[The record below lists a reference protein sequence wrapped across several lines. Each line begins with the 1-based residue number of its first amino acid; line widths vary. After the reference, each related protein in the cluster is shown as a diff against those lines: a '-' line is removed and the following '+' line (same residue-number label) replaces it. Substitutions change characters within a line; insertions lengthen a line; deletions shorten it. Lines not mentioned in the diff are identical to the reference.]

1 MPRTAKPLTDA
12 TIRNAKPKDK
22 PFKLADGGGLYL
34 EVMPAGGKSWR
45 MKYRFGGAEKRV
57 SFGMWPAVSLADAR
71 RLREEAKALLAQ
83 GIDPGEKR
91 KQDKAAASAHAVEIA
106 TTLEVVARD
115 WHERH
120 SRRWDS
126 GHAARIMLRLNK
138 HIFPRIGST
147 PVTALKA
154 PDLLALLR
162 EIEGRGNYE
171 TAHRLRQY
179 LDAIFAFAIA
189 SGKAENNPAASIAKA
204 MTPHRA
210 EHRAALVSTTDAA
223 RLFRTIWDYDGRA
236 ETVAALKL
244 LALTACRP
252 GEVQKAAWSEIDVK
266 AAGGPLWVIPASKA
280 KMRRDHCVPLSVQA
294 VEVIEWLRPLTG
306 SSPYLFPHMTDPTR
320 PMSNAVLRMALRS
333 MGFTKEET
341 SAHGLR
347 STFSTLARE
356 AGWQHHLIE
365 AALAHVQGNS
375 VSQAYD
381 RAQYLPERREL
392 LEWWAGLI
400 DGLRAGAKVIPIH
413 KQANG

>member
-12 TIRNAKPKDK
+12 TIRNTKPKDK

-45 MKYRFGGAEKRV
+45 MKYRFGGVEKRV
-57 SFGMWPAVSLADAR
+57 SFGMWPAVTLADAR
-71 RLREEAKALLAQ
+71 RLREEAKTLHAQ
-83 GIDPGEKR
+83 GVDPGEKR
-91 KQDKAAASAHAVEIA
+91 KQDRASATAHAVEIA

-115 WHERH
+115 WHERQ
-120 SRRWDS
+120 SRRWDG

-154 PDLLALLR
+154 PELLALLR

-179 LDAIFAFAIA
+179 LDAIFTFAIA

-210 EHRAALVSTTDAA
+210 EHRAALVSVTDAA
-223 RLFRTIWDYDGRA
+223 RLFRAIWEYDGRA

-244 LALTACRP
+244 LALTGCRP
-252 GEVQKAAWSEIDVK
+252 GEVQKAAWSEIDLK
-266 AAGGPLWVIPASKA
+266 AHGGPLWTIPADKA
-280 KMRRDHCVPLSVQA
+280 KKRREHCVPLSAQA
-294 VEVIEWLRPLTG
+294 VEIIEWLRPLTG
-306 SSPYLFPHMTDPTR
+306 TNPYLFPHMTDPTR
-320 PMSNAVLRMALRS
+320 HMSNAVLRMALRR
-333 MGFTKEET
+333 MGFSKEEVT
-341 SAHGLR
+341 AHGLR
-347 STFSTLARE
+347 STFMTLAKE
-356 AGWQHHLIE
+356 SGWPHHVVHR
-365 AALAHVQGNS
+365 ALSRVQGNS
-375 VSQAYD
+375 TTQAYD

-392 LEWWAGLI
+392 LGWWAEFI
-400 DGLRAGAKVIPIH
+400 DGLRTGAKVTPIH